1 MTPKRVDK
9 DQKKRQ
15 IALVAL
21 ELFAEHG
28 FGQTSMSQVAAAAGI
43 SKGAIYLY
51 FESKADLTT
60 AAAAAW
66 IAQMEGGWVLVPGDC
81 RHPAKRLRT
90 LFRTTTRAF
99 LKNPRM
105 VRLFLGIMESASR
118 DPDKFAHL
126 NLVRRISDP
135 VRKAVCTILE
145 DGFAAGWL
153 RPEAARDAGK
163 IAINLVAFV
172 DGLGLQAL
180 GDPGFFDLD
189 QQIDFHIEGLL
200 QSLLLPQQGDQNHE

>member
-9 DQKKRQ
+9 DEKKRH

-28 FGQTSMSQVAAAAGI
+28 FSQVSMSQVAAAAGI

-51 FESKADLTT
+51 FESRADLST

-66 IAQMEGGWVLVPGDC
+66 VAQMGNGWISVPGD
-81 RHPAKRLRT
+81 RRNPIERLRS

-99 LKNPRM
+99 LENPRM
-105 VRLFLGIMESASR
+105 VRLFLGIMEAAAR

-126 NLVRRISDP
+126 NLVRRTSDP
-135 VRKAVCTILE
+135 VRKAVCTILI
-145 DGFAAGWL
+145 DGVEAGSL
-153 RPEAARDAGK
+153 RPEAARDAER

-172 DGLGLQAL
+172 DGLGLQSM
-180 GDPGFFDLD
+180 GDPGFYDLE
-189 QQIDFHIEGLL
+189 QQIDFHLDQIL
-200 QSLLLPQQGDQNHE
+200 QPLQLHGKGKPNHG